1 MKYTGIQTALMNEI
15 ISLHKS
21 EVYGY
26 SKNNWL
32 VAMYFCGQ
40 FSQLPVDK
48 LLVYI
53 NGYVIYIQE
62 LDV

>member
-1 MKYTGIQTALMNEI
+1 MKEI

-32 VAMYFCGQ
+32 VAMYFCRQ

-48 LLVYI
+48 LLVCI
-53 NGYVIYIQE
+53 NGYMIYIE
-62 LDV
+62 VLDV

>member
-1 MKYTGIQTALMNEI
+1 MNEI

-32 VAMYFCGQ
+32 VAMYFCRLL

-48 LLVYI
+48 LLVCI
-53 NGYVIYIQE
+53 NGYVIYIE
-62 LDV
+62 VLDV